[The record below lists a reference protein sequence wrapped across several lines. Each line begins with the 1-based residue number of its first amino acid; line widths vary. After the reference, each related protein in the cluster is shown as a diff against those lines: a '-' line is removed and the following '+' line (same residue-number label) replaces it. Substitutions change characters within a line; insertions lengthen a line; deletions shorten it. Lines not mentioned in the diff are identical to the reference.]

1 MQDNPEQESNP
12 ASKDTPARL
21 SRNRKAGETNR
32 SNSAQQE
39 QSRWNVWKEQ
49 DLRSLPR
56 NSPEP
61 IGTLQS
67 EFRSRLEHLLG
78 ITEGESQ
85 LHSIQE
91 GWPELA
97 GLLSHHSNPVE
108 IKDQRLIV
116 EVSESV
122 YAQEL
127 QLHSR
132 NILKSIEKR
141 FGFRLRG
148 LQIRRTGFRK

>member
-1 MQDNPEQESNP
+1 MQDNPEEKSNP
-12 ASKDTPARL
+12 ASKDTPVRL
-21 SRNRKAGETNR
+21 GRYQKSGEPNR
-32 SNSAQQE
+32 SNSGHQE
-39 QSRWNVWKEQ
+39 QPRWNVWKEQ

-61 IGTLQS
+61 VATLQS
-67 EFRSRLEHLLG
+67 EFRSRLEHILG

-91 GWPELA
+91 SWPILA

-141 FGFRLRG
+141 FGFRLKG